1 MSAVTEEDHITLDDV
16 AKIRRSADELVALSA
31 KLHTPT
37 DKIGTDYPQGIEAHR
52 RVADQARV
60 VADKL
65 ERRMTV

>member
-1 MSAVTEEDHITLDDV
+1 VSSVAEEDRVTLDDV

-31 KLHTPT
+31 KLHTPQ
-37 DKIGTDYPQGIEAHR
+37 DKIGTDYHQGIQAHR
-52 RVADQARV
+52 RVADEARV